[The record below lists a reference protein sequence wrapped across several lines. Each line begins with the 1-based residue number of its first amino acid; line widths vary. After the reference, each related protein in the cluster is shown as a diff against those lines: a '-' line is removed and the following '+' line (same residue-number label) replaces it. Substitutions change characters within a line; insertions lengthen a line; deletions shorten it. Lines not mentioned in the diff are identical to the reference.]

1 MNNNNDND
9 NIDNLIPIKIKIG
22 KMENKVKNIE
32 RILEQSPTENI
43 LTENIVTIVLLDDFV
58 SGSVYISSF
67 LNQYI
72 TLPDTSNVKHS
83 LFKITIIANGGDKI
97 INLFSDFSTD
107 VVMYNMVCYSNSSSD
122 NFTLLNRGY
131 VEFTHTSGGWYVT
144 SSCGFSLNI

>member
-22 KMENKVKNIE
+22 KLENKVKNIE
-32 RILEQSPTENI
+32 RILEHFPIENI

-67 LNQYI
+67 LNQNI
-72 TLPDTSNVKHS
+72 TLPDTSNVKHP

-107 VVMYNMVCYSNSSSD
+107 VVIYNMVCYSNSSSD
-122 NFTLLNRGY
+122 IFTLLNSGY
-131 VEFTHTSGGWYVT
+131 VELLHTSGGWYVT